1 MRNPFKFRTEENAF
15 LKLVQS
21 SADRKAKAEERIC
34 FYHDE
39 QADETFRLIAQRFS
53 DPHSFR
59 IFTINIVKRIIDK
72 SATTYRVAPKRVF
85 IGMDQKAGDDLYR
98 QLNADAI
105 LKRASRYVK
114 LLKTCALRVAWVDD
128 APALYL
134 HTPAILDV
142 EASDPE
148 RPTRIIVTNNAAK
161 PEDVTYADWMAST
174 FTLRDSRGN
183 VIRDPNNPDGTNPY
197 GIVPFVPLFDALP
210 DADFFLP
217 GGDDLIEC
225 QRAVNVALSNLWRS
239 VELQAHGQ
247 AYAVGVSP
255 TTKLET
261 GPSRAILLPQ
271 GGSFGFAAPNSPID
285 DILSAIE
292 FVMRQAAATN
302 AVGSE
307 VFDLSKVAESGSA
320 KHAERLDLKEARAD
334 DIALWRVSE
343 GRLFE
348 VIKAVVNTHKPGTIP
363 ADATLRVDFAE
374 QQDQLTEA
382 EALANAKSKQDLGIW
397 SPVDALM
404 ASNPDGYSTRED
416 AYRELMRR
424 KDETE
429 SLQLPL

>member
-1 MRNPFKFRTEENAF
+1 MRNLFKFRTEENAF

-21 SADRKAKAEERIC
+21 SADRKDKAEERIR

-53 DPHSFR
+53 DPNSFR

-98 QLNADAI
+98 LLNADAV
-105 LKRASRYVK
+105 LKRASRYTK
-114 LLKTCALRVAWVDD
+114 LLKTCALRVAWADD
-128 APALYL
+128 APVLYL

-148 RPTRIIVTNNAAK
+148 RPTRIIVTNNTAK
-161 PEDVTYADWMAST
+161 PEDVTFADWTAST

-183 VIRDPNNPDGTNPY
+183 VIRDPNNSDGANPY

-348 VIKAVVNTHKPGTIP
+348 VIKTVVNTHKPGTIP
-363 ADATLRVDFAE
+363 ADATVRVDFAE

-397 SPVDALM
+397 SPVDVLM